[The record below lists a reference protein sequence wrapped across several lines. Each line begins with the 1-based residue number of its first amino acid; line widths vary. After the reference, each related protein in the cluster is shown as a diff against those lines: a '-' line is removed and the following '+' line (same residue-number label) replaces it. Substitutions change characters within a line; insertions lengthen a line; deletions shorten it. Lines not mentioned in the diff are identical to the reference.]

1 VSEPPTD
8 RALPADDVQREAL
21 HNEVHA
27 RPPARIRLPARVVCV
42 AVLNDGVT
50 REAEWEQLA
59 RLPGQRQLGLAELQP
74 NFLRLRVGSDTVKWE
89 RHGEFTRYS
98 IVQPLPAGLGPDA
111 RPSGL
116 SRAQPVDA
124 HWWRAIPGRTVAAIT
139 FGGRSAPRSR
149 IDGDLSCDRNVIYT
163 FHIDREVGGN
173 FDNVPDVQVHAR
185 FARNARG
192 ECGIQLE
199 NVPGA
204 GTVSGPIETVN
215 EAGGIKFFAGARND
229 PFFFDAEGYT
239 ALVASFAAPGQSGDI
254 AGAFRLG
261 QPRRDSFAARN
272 VSAIVFEM
280 DNGALTAGGSSR
292 VRVWATTGRIAG

>member
-1 VSEPPTD
+1 MSSFPAFRGIP
-8 RALPADDVQREAL
+8 RALAVA
-21 HNEVHA
+21 
-27 RPPARIRLPARVVCV
+27 
-42 AVLNDGVT
+42 AVLATSVSVMSADH
-50 REAEWEQLA
+50 AESPGADADPSADLA
-59 RLPGQRQLGLAELQP
+59 DV
-74 NFLRLRVGSDTVKWE
+74 FI
-89 RHGEFTRYS
+89 F
-98 IVQPLPAGLGPDA
+98 
-111 RPSGL
+111 PSPQN
-116 SRAQPVDA
+116 A
-124 HWWRAIPGRTVAAIT
+124 GRTVAAIT

-173 FDNVPDVQVHAR
+173 FDNVPDVQVQAR
-185 FARNARG
+185 FGRNARG

-215 EAGGIKFFAGARND
+215 EASGIKFFAGVRND

-239 ALVASFAAPGQSGDI
+239 ALVASFAAPGQSGDV

-280 DNGALTAGGSSR
+280 DNAALTGGGSTR